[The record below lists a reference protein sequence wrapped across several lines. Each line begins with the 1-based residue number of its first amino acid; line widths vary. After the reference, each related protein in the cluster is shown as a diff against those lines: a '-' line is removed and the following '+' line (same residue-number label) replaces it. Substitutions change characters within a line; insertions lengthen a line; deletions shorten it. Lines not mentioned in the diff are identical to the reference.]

1 VNGAPPAHAATR
13 SERLR
18 GWTQTNPL
26 ALSAGRLVRWCVRKV
41 RRHPGSTLAYLI
53 LLGAS
58 IAIGVAFGDAWYGWL
73 AWVLAGLLIL
83 AGVLAVATGYAAFLI
98 KRSRRQSR
106 RLHRSARKRSRVIRR
121 SLRFERRRRKKLA
134 ARVRALEA
142 RPVLPTLPA
151 AAGHVGDNTTNR
163 SEVTIDPLL
172 AGKRLSSFVPLL
184 AAYRQA
190 GIPLH
195 NAIDGGACIG
205 ETADGMLP
213 YIDGLVYAFEPF
225 PGNHRF
231 FADRDERIVLL
242 PYALAETRKTMAFHV
257 RSIVIGDPAGRRD
270 DLVGYSEVGMLVED
284 GQDGDITVQCVRGDA
299 EIPLDH
305 EISFVKLDLQG
316 GELNALKGMTGLL
329 PQCLAMWVEFTGQ
342 DGLLPYLVEQG
353 YALFETEYRFRGEP
367 DARARALFDVTRTG
381 VKVSTGHTAW
391 FGFKRAP
398 WSSSYEEEFWQY
410 RRELA
415 LTQTDLVCVHRTRLE
430 EFQRAVGVLS
440 GEVGET
446 IR

>member
-1 VNGAPPAHAATR
+1 VT
-13 SERLR
+13 
-18 GWTQTNPL
+18 
-26 ALSAGRLVRWCVRKV
+26 WCVRTV
-41 RRHPGSTLAYLI
+41 SRHPGWTLAYVVV
-53 LLGAS
+53 LGAS
-58 IAIGVAFGDAWYGWL
+58 IAIGVASGDAWYGWL

-83 AGVLAVATGYAAFLI
+83 AGILAVATGYAAFLI

-106 RLHRSARKRSRVIRR
+106 RLQRAARRRSRVIRR
-121 SLRFERRRRKKLA
+121 SLRSERRRRKKLA

-142 RPVLPTLPA
+142 RSASPTPPA
-151 AAGHVGDNTTNR
+151 AGGHAGDNTTNGPD
-163 SEVTIDPLL
+163 VTIDPLL

-195 NAIDGGACIG
+195 DAIDGGACIG
-205 ETADGMLP
+205 LTADEMLP

-231 FADRDERIVLL
+231 FADRDPKIVLL
-242 PYALAETRKTMAFHV
+242 PYALAETRKKMAFHV

-270 DLVGYSEVGMLVED
+270 DLIGYSEVGMLVED
-284 GQDGDITVQCVRGDA
+284 GQDGDITVQCVRADA
-299 EIPLDH
+299 EIPPDH
-305 EISFVKLDLQG
+305 QISFVKLDLQG

-353 YALFETEYRFRGEP
+353 FVLFETEYRFRGEP
-367 DARARALFDVTRTG
+367 DARARALFDITRTG

-391 FGFKRAP
+391 FGFKRSP
-398 WSSSYEEEFWQY
+398 WSSTYEAEFWRY

-430 EFQRAVGVLS
+430 EFRRAVAAL
-440 GEVGET
+440 
-446 IR
+446 